1 MAEIKLH
8 ILDGALALEGLERY
22 LDLLNGYMKRSV
34 AGFRIKP

>member
-8 ILDGALALEGLERY
+8 ILDGALAPKGLERY
-22 LDLLNGYMKRSV
+22 LDFLRAYMERSV